1 MFELAW
7 SKLLEF
13 WGGFLTHASA
23 LLPPTNSIAAGISFA
38 LIAAV
43 ILVPIMSRVGLG
55 TMIGYLLAG
64 IVVGPYG
71 LGLVEEVETIMN
83 FAEFGIVLMMFL
95 IGLELDPKRLWEMK
109 LPVFAGGPLQM
120 ILCALPFALLLDL
133 AGMPWPVAVLSGF
146 ALAMSS
152 TAVAVQE
159 LSSRSMMG
167 QPVGQKAF
175 SILLFQDLASIPLI
189 AAIPVLALTM
199 GSSDSNGAANP
210 GAVDTLIRAA
220 IALIFMVGV
229 GRFLTV
235 PFLRFT
241 IRSGARE
248 MLTAF
253 ALLLTVGS
261 AWIMQAAGLSSAM
274 GGFVGGLLLGSSG
287 FRHQLEAEISTF
299 KQLLLGLFFV
309 TVGMSIDMH
318 LVMSE
323 PVKVILALAILLIV
337 KTGMLFV
344 LAFAMRLKGIANKMN
359 FAVSL
364 SQGGEFAFVVFSLAQ
379 GQGVLSNSWAA
390 ILTVAVA
397 CSMGTTPILMQL
409 ASTWL
414 QRRARRLDDEE
425 DDREELAA
433 APDLSVI
440 IAGYGDFGAIVARML
455 VAMGIT
461 PTIIDNDPDRIRQAK
476 HFGTKV
482 YYGDASQ
489 LALLKA
495 AGADEAKILVIA
507 VGPGGMTEKIADLAR
522 EAFPHLHII
531 AQVSTIENH
540 LELLAK
546 DIEGYLVNFEPAIEA
561 ARSCLVRLN
570 VLSPYEAREIGDIFR
585 RYTVK
590 LIREMVDTGGDIDQ
604 AVAAYR
610 SNDETLE
617 SVMKQIRTYRRE
629 RIAAIRSRSMH
640 LAETP
645 GPMPETGAPSS
656 DEKPAEPAPA
666 DPAQEKKQASMR
678 EDALAAWPPLE
689 EEKPAVT
696 PPSEPAA
703 EPEKVPASETQ
714 PAAPSAE
721 APAAGTKPQ
730 DKSPEE
736 TAPAS
741 DAAAPKADAPAE
753 DTLDPASAAAKKA
766 QEEALKEIAKEA
778 AKAPPPNPEELP
790 VSDYF
795 RIYKGD
801 TETPAPKENGK
812 A

>member
-120 ILCALPFALLLDL
+120 ILCALPFALLL
-133 AGMPWPVAVLSGF
+133 
-146 ALAMSS
+146 
-152 TAVAVQE
+152 
-159 LSSRSMMG
+159 
-167 QPVGQKAF
+167 
-175 SILLFQDLASIPLI
+175 
-189 AAIPVLALTM
+189 
-199 GSSDSNGAANP
+199 
-210 GAVDTLIRAA
+210 
-220 IALIFMVGV
+220 
-229 GRFLTV
+229 
-235 PFLRFT
+235 
-241 IRSGARE
+241 
-248 MLTAF
+248 
-253 ALLLTVGS
+253 TVGS

-344 LAFAMRLKGIANKMN
+344 LVFAMRLKGIANKMN

-409 ASTWL
+409 ASKWL

>member
-43 ILVPIMSRVGLG
+43 ILVPILSRVGLG

-409 ASTWL
+409 ASKWL

-507 VGPGGMTEKIADLAR
+507 VGPGGMTEKI
-522 EAFPHLHII
+522 PHLHII

-617 SVMKQIRTYRRE
+617 SGMKQIRTYRRE

-645 GPMPETGAPSS
+645 EPMPETGAPSS

-689 EEKPAVT
+689 EEKPADT
-696 PPSEPAA
+696 PPPSEPAA

-741 DAAAPKADAPAE
+741 YAAAPKADAPAE

-801 TETPAPKENGK
+801 TETLAPKENGK

>member
-1 MFELAW
+1 
-7 SKLLEF
+7 
-13 WGGFLTHASA
+13 
-23 LLPPTNSIAAGISFA
+23 
-38 LIAAV
+38 
-43 ILVPIMSRVGLG
+43 
-55 TMIGYLLAG
+55 
-64 IVVGPYG
+64 
-71 LGLVEEVETIMN
+71 
-83 FAEFGIVLMMFL
+83 
-95 IGLELDPKRLWEMK
+95 
-109 LPVFAGGPLQM
+109 
-120 ILCALPFALLLDL
+120 
-133 AGMPWPVAVLSGF
+133 
-146 ALAMSS
+146 
-152 TAVAVQE
+152 
-159 LSSRSMMG
+159 
-167 QPVGQKAF
+167 
-175 SILLFQDLASIPLI
+175 
-189 AAIPVLALTM
+189 
-199 GSSDSNGAANP
+199 
-210 GAVDTLIRAA
+210 
-220 IALIFMVGV
+220 
-229 GRFLTV
+229 
-235 PFLRFT
+235 
-241 IRSGARE
+241 
-248 MLTAF
+248 
-253 ALLLTVGS
+253 
-261 AWIMQAAGLSSAM
+261 
-274 GGFVGGLLLGSSG
+274 
-287 FRHQLEAEISTF
+287 
-299 KQLLLGLFFV
+299 
-309 TVGMSIDMH
+309 
-318 LVMSE
+318 
-323 PVKVILALAILLIV
+323 
-337 KTGMLFV
+337 
-344 LAFAMRLKGIANKMN
+344 
-359 FAVSL
+359 
-364 SQGGEFAFVVFSLAQ
+364 
-379 GQGVLSNSWAA
+379 
-390 ILTVAVA
+390 
-397 CSMGTTPILMQL
+397 
-409 ASTWL
+409 
-414 QRRARRLDDEE
+414 
-425 DDREELAA
+425 
-433 APDLSVI
+433 
-440 IAGYGDFGAIVARML
+440 
-455 VAMGIT
+455 
-461 PTIIDNDPDRIRQAK
+461 
-476 HFGTKV
+476 
-482 YYGDASQ
+482 
-489 LALLKA
+489 
-495 AGADEAKILVIA
+495 
-507 VGPGGMTEKIADLAR
+507 MTEKIADLAR

-689 EEKPAVT
+689 EEKPAIT

>member
-1 MFELAW
+1 
-7 SKLLEF
+7 
-13 WGGFLTHASA
+13 
-23 LLPPTNSIAAGISFA
+23 
-38 LIAAV
+38 
-43 ILVPIMSRVGLG
+43 
-55 TMIGYLLAG
+55 
-64 IVVGPYG
+64 
-71 LGLVEEVETIMN
+71 
-83 FAEFGIVLMMFL
+83 
-95 IGLELDPKRLWEMK
+95 
-109 LPVFAGGPLQM
+109 
-120 ILCALPFALLLDL
+120 
-133 AGMPWPVAVLSGF
+133 
-146 ALAMSS
+146 
-152 TAVAVQE
+152 
-159 LSSRSMMG
+159 
-167 QPVGQKAF
+167 
-175 SILLFQDLASIPLI
+175 
-189 AAIPVLALTM
+189 
-199 GSSDSNGAANP
+199 
-210 GAVDTLIRAA
+210 
-220 IALIFMVGV
+220 
-229 GRFLTV
+229 
-235 PFLRFT
+235 
-241 IRSGARE
+241 
-248 MLTAF
+248 
-253 ALLLTVGS
+253 
-261 AWIMQAAGLSSAM
+261 
-274 GGFVGGLLLGSSG
+274 
-287 FRHQLEAEISTF
+287 
-299 KQLLLGLFFV
+299 
-309 TVGMSIDMH
+309 MH

-344 LAFAMRLKGIANKMN
+344 LVLRLKGIANKMN

-409 ASTWL
+409 ASKWL

-495 AGADEAKILVIA
+495 GGADEAKILVIA